1 MTSSDCEAA
10 VGMSVDR
17 VAPTD
22 FGVPAKDTDK
32 TDETCVSLT
41 NEAFLSAIFDGLD
54 EPNRPFVL
62 GFTGDPKT
70 RKGWGGTP
78 WSAGKIA
85 VSALDLNW
93 YFTLAVFRPTD
104 GFHRRENDCAA
115 IYGVMLDDVGTKALP
130 PERLDACPPSY
141 LIETS
146 PGNFQAGYLFTNPVT
161 DIARVTALNRA
172 MVDAGLCDPGAKSP
186 ATRYGRM
193 PVARNGKST
202 PAFSCRLAEW
212 QPDRRYTVDEIAER
226 LELSFQAVNSRGKA
240 KAARKAETIDAFND
254 GVYQPRAGENEV
266 IVALKSRGLYKRP
279 LGSGKHDMTC
289 PWLHEHTDLVDHGTA
304 YFEPN
309 DLFPVGGFKCQHQ
322 HGDQYR
328 VGKLIEFL
336 GLTFHQAKHRPSI
349 RVEPGELH
357 RIVDA
362 AERELAGSGRYY
374 QRGGLIVSVQT
385 DPTTNDTAIRP
396 VSQPS
401 LLRALSSLAIW
412 KRFDAR
418 SDAYVVCD
426 PPTKHVA
433 VLFDAEGYAHLPG
446 LAGIARQPYL
456 RPDGTLCTAAG
467 YDPATGM
474 FGVFDERRFSVPKA
488 PTVDDAVRALVE
500 LRGLLTEFDFTHDHD
515 EAAAVVAMLT
525 AAIRPSLPAAPM
537 FHIRAP
543 QIASGKSYLSNL
555 IAAFAT
561 ATPTSALA
569 FPTNEEEAH
578 KLLLASLLSAPA
590 VLAFDNLTTDLIPF
604 KSLCSALT
612 EESLTGR
619 VLGVSKTATVGTRAL
634 FLSSGNNVDA
644 VRDMTRRVV
653 TIALDPKVERPAT
666 RRFDRDPLRVVRAD
680 RERFVSLAL
689 TIVRARIVSTD
700 VRPKLSSIGSYE
712 AWSEWVRQAVVW
724 LEMPDPLVR
733 MFETMDHDPDREA
746 LGRLIAAWSDA
757 FGTTPKMV
765 RDAVDLGIR
774 GNRALREALAEVAEE
789 RGEINARRAG
799 RWINRHQGRIVDGR
813 RFERA
818 SASTSAQQW
827 VVKSVSSVSSVPE
840 FGRAKSVIS
849 KPAAG
854 FHPQQGGK
862 DPTTID
868 RRY

>member
-1 MTSSDCEAA
+1 MTNPDCAA
-10 VGMSVDR
+10 AAGLSGDSVAATHF
-17 VAPTD
+17 V
-22 FGVPAKDTDK
+22 VPAEGTDK
-32 TDETCVSLT
+32 TDETCVPLT
-41 NEAFLSAIFDGLD
+41 NDAFLATIFDGLG

-62 GFTGDPKT
+62 GFTGNPKA

-85 VSALDLNW
+85 VDLHDLNW
-93 YFTLAVFRPTD
+93 YFTLAVYRPND

-115 IYGVMLDDVGTKALP
+115 IFGVMLDDVGTKALP
-130 PERLDACPPSY
+130 RERLDACPPSY

-146 PGNFQAGYLFTNPVT
+146 PGNFQAGYLFTSPVT
-161 DIARVTALNRA
+161 DLARVTALNRA

-193 PVARNGKST
+193 PAACNGKTT
-202 PAFSCRLAEW
+202 PAFACRLVEW

-226 LELSFQAVNSRGKA
+226 LELSFQPANSRGKV
-240 KAARKAETIDAFND
+240 KAGRKAENIDAFND
-254 GVYQPRAGENEV
+254 GIYQPRAGENEV
-266 IVALKSRGLYKRP
+266 IVALKARGLYKRP
-279 LGSGKHDMTC
+279 LGSGKHDVTC
-289 PWLHEHTDLVDHGTA
+289 PWVHEHTDHVDHGTA

-362 AERELAGSGRYY
+362 AERELAGSRRYY

-401 LLRALSSLAIW
+401 LLRALSSLAVW
-412 KRFDAR
+412 ERFDAR
-418 SDAYVVCD
+418 SEAYVVCD

-456 RPDGTLCTAAG
+456 RPDGSLCTGAG

-474 FGVFDERRFSVPKA
+474 FGVFDERRFSVSEM
-488 PTVDDAVRALVE
+488 PTKDDACRALVE
-500 LRGLLTEFDFTHDHD
+500 LRGLLTEFDFAHAQD
-515 EAAAVVAMLT
+515 EAAAVAAMLT

-537 FHIRAP
+537 FHVRAP

-561 ATPTSALA
+561 GTSTSALA

-578 KLLLASLLSAPA
+578 KLLLASLLGAPA

-666 RRFDRDPLRVVRAD
+666 RQFDRDPLRAVRAD

-700 VRPKLSSIGSYE
+700 ARAKLSSIGSYE

-724 LEMPDPLVR
+724 LGMPDPLAR

-757 FGTTPKMV
+757 FGSAPRMI
-765 RDAVDLGIR
+765 RDAVDLALR

-818 SASTSAQQW
+818 SSSTSAQQW
-827 VVKSVSSVSSVPE
+827 AVKSVLSVSSVSDV
-840 FGRAKSVIS
+840 RAPKSV
-849 KPAAG
+849 AG
-854 FHPQQGGK
+854 TSYPGLHSQHAVMASTSMDG
-862 DPTTID
+862 
-868 RRY
+868 R